1 MKRSVLFVLCALL
14 LLCGSAAA
22 QEISIARPTPTPDA
36 ALVETTTQN
45 TVSGENLITGTGTNT
60 VTLLDRNSYVKSV
73 DLPNAEEVFQS
84 GDDVPKPDLDRPVT
98 EGVADLTPGYA
109 CKAVLNAPYYF
120 QEFKPGEK
128 FKLDVTF
135 INTGTETWDFNID
148 VMQYSGD
155 RLEVAGGHLPLRPAQ
170 GL

>member
-1 MKRSVLFVLCALL
+1 MKRSVLFAIIALL

-60 VTLLDRNSYVKSV
+60 VTLLDRTSYAKSV

-84 GDDVPKPDLDRPVT
+84 GDDVPKPDLDRRSP
-98 EGVADLTPGYA
+98 
-109 CKAVLNAPYYF
+109 KA
-120 QEFKPGEK
+120 
-128 FKLDVTF
+128 
-135 INTGTETWDFNID
+135 
-148 VMQYSGD
+148 
-155 RLEVAGGHLPLRPAQ
+155 LPT
-170 GL
+170 